1 MQIQLKSKQKSLK
14 NNWKMWDAE
23 KKLEHKT
30 KPIKKAWEN
39 MSKKQTSKISTLILQ
54 ISIFSEIPSLLQASL
69 MCA

>member
-1 MQIQLKSKQKSLK
+1 
-14 NNWKMWDAE
+14 MWDAE